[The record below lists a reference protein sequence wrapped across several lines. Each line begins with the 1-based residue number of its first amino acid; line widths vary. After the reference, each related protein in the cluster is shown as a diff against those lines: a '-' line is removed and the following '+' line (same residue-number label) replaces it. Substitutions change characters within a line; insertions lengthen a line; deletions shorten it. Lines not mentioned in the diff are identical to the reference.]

1 MNELKAMNVCYDKD
15 KNRVIINSDK
25 NSPFPKGL
33 TCYDVKAALSVF
45 QDDTPVYIYQVLSE
59 TNTRN
64 RYKDVQ
70 INSKERDCL
79 MRNTECTGDFEV
91 AASGCLISMADQ
103 IRKEKGYTD
112 LASDSDNEVWYNFYL
127 AFTDED
133 IQLTFTCNNGE
144 KDDWVTYQ
152 LPMTD
157 YEKLCMWKRL
167 PRFFFEVMN
176 NIM

>member
-1 MNELKAMNVCYDKD
+1 MNEVKAMNVYYDKAE
-15 KNRVIINSDK
+15 NQVVINSDK
-25 NSPFPKGL
+25 NSAFPKGL
-33 TCYDVKAALSVF
+33 TCHDVKSALSIF
-45 QDDTPVYIYQVLSE
+45 QNDTPVYIHQVQSE
-59 TNTRN
+59 RDMRD
-64 RYKDVQ
+64 RYKNIQ

-79 MRNTECTGDFEV
+79 MNDTECAGDFEV

-144 KDDWVTYQ
+144 KDDWKTYQ

-157 YEKLCMWKRL
+157 HEKLCMWKRL

-176 NIM
+176 ENI

>member
-1 MNELKAMNVCYDKD
+1 MNEMKAMNVCYDKD
-15 KNRVIINSDK
+15 RVIINSDR
-25 NSPFPKGL
+25 NSAFPKGL
-33 TCYDVKAALSVF
+33 TCHDVKSALNVF
-45 QDDTPVYIYQVLSE
+45 QDDTPVYIHQVQSE
-59 TNTRN
+59 RDMKD
-64 RYKDVQ
+64 RYKNVQ

-79 MRNTECTGDFEV
+79 MKDAECAGDFEV
-91 AASGCLISMADQ
+91 AASDCLISMADQ

-144 KDDWVTYQ
+144 NDDWATYQ

-157 YEKLCMWKRL
+157 HEKLCMWKRL

>member
-1 MNELKAMNVCYDKD
+1 MNELKAMNVCHDKD
-15 KNRVIINSDK
+15 KNRVVINSDK

-33 TCYDVKAALSVF
+33 TCQDVKSALSVF
-45 QDDTPVYIYQVLSE
+45 QNDTPVYIHQVLSE
-59 TNTRN
+59 SNTRD

-127 AFTDED
+127 AFTGED

-144 KDDWVTYQ
+144 KDDWATYQ
-152 LPMTD
+152 IPMAD

-167 PRFFFEVMN
+167 PRFFFEVISNM
-176 NIM
+176 